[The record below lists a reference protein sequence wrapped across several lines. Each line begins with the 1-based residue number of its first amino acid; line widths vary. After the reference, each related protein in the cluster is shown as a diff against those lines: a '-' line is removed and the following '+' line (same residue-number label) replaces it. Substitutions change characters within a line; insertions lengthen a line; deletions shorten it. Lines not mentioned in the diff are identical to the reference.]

1 MKIPAVHIPL
11 WGVLHVHHVMDGE
24 LLPLPHLLQGDDA
37 RNKPEARMV
46 CIGPGAVRGE
56 AVVQL
61 VS

>member
-11 WGVLHVHHVMDGE
+11 GGILHVHHVVDGQ
-24 LLPLPHLLQGDDA
+24 LLPLLHLLHGDNAGD
-37 RNKPEARMV
+37 KSKARMV